1 MSRWRWLL
9 GIVFICVVAVTTWG
23 QPEEESVAAARAA
36 EDVATEDVGVRGS
49 DPTVVASGP
58 RVASPW
64 QPGRPEL
71 GVHIYWEDNPLDD
84 AKAVRR
90 KAQRVLDQ
98 VVGMEANSVA
108 VSFPFFVDSISA
120 STVRTDA
127 RTPTPARIAVFLQEA
142 RRSGLR
148 TTLRPLLD
156 QSNLENDNGE
166 NVELLG
172 WRGTFSP
179 ADRPLWFTSYTEFLV
194 PYLQVAQSAGAD
206 TVVIG
211 AELSELQDDR
221 GWASVVEIARRHYG
235 GQLGYSANW
244 DAYPSAAGMPVDVV
258 GVDAYPY
265 LGLHPWASDL
275 ELAAAWRT
283 WLDTVAGGRT
293 NGLVLS
299 EVGGVAE
306 RELVYNPAAYHTPG
320 ERLDE
325 RMQRRWFEAACQ
337 AARDRDVPGFYWW
350 KLDFHV
356 DPALADPDR
365 DRHDSFLGREAED
378 AARDCFESWESVR

>member
-9 GIVFICVVAVTTWG
+9 GSVFTSVVAVTTWG
-23 QPEEESVAAARAA
+23 HPDEDAAATARAA
-36 EDVATEDVGVRGS
+36 EGAEVVAS
-49 DPTVVASGP
+49 APTVVAPGP

-64 QPGRPEL
+64 RPGEPEL

-84 AKAVRR
+84 ATAVRR
-90 KAQRVLDQ
+90 KTQRVLDQ
-98 VVGMEANSVA
+98 VIGMEANSVA

-120 STVRTDA
+120 STVRVDA
-127 RTPTPARIAVFLQEA
+127 RTPAPARIAVFLEEA

-156 QSNLENDNGE
+156 QENLEN
-166 NVELLG
+166 VEQLA

-179 ADRPLWFTSYTEFLV
+179 ADRAVWFTSYAEFLV
-194 PYLQVAQSAGAD
+194 PYLQTAQATGAA

-211 AELSELQDDR
+211 AELSALQEDPR
-221 GWASVVEIARRHYG
+221 WASVVDTARQHYR

-244 DAYPSAAGMPVDVV
+244 DAYPTASGIPVDVV

-265 LGLHPWASDL
+265 LGLHPWASDP
-275 ELAAAWRT
+275 ELTVAWQA
-283 WLDTVAGGRT
+283 WLDGTAAGRT
-293 NGLVLS
+293 NELVLA
-299 EVGGVAE
+299 EVGGLAE
-306 RELVYNPAAYHTPG
+306 RALVYNPAAYHTPG

-325 RMQRRWFEAACQ
+325 RMQRRWFEAACN
-337 AARDRDVPGFYWW
+337 AARDRDVSGFYWW

-378 AARDCFESWESVR
+378 AARRCFASWEPVR